1 MPQLPRGWCFGHRL
15 LAVALLSLQQ
25 SINLTLNLHPIFVVW
40 FKHLIQSISNFIQ
53 FPHKISPPPTSQNIR
68 LTNLLAWKGP
78 MLLKIMSRER
88 GRSPPSPGEPVMVK
102 VLPLPV
108 TPYVNNRPVTV
119 GHHNHISTFLQMNF
133 TFSNCVLLQNPH
145 KCKTNLV
152 IINGFGTLHFHFR
165 SIRFIDLPFLHW
177 IRSSTSGFA
186 TSSNSSLWL
195 VLIPN
200 TFLKVYWV

>member
-1 MPQLPRGWCFGHRL
+1 MPRLPRGWCFGHRL

-25 SINLTLNLHPIFVVW
+25 SIDLTLNLHPIFVVW
-40 FKHLIQSISNFIQ
+40 FKHLMQKYFQLHTVSTQNCPSPTQS
-53 FPHKISPPPTSQNIR
+53 IR

-108 TPYVNNRPVTV
+108 TPYVNNRPVNID
-119 GHHNHISTFLQMNF
+119 HHNHISTFLQMNF
-133 TFSNCVLLQNPH
+133 TCSKCVLLLNS
-145 KCKTNLV
+145 CKTNLV
-152 IINGFGTLHFHFR
+152 IIDGFSTLYFHFG